1 MTQHK
6 TRSTSSAHWLVLLS
20 TVLIASSFPVGAAIT
35 SELDPVIMVFLRFIV
50 AAAVFAPY
58 VFLKNGLSLPTRSA
72 ALGYVALSLPR
83 VIFFWCMFKGL
94 RSTSALNT
102 AAIFTFF
109 PVFTAVFAMLIN
121 REKIS
126 GNRSL
131 ALGVGSIGA
140 LWIIFRGDP
149 NALLSLDLN
158 QGDLIVFAG
167 TIALGVYGPLVKL
180 LYRGEPQE
188 IMTFWTLA
196 AGSIWLMLLSGTNLL
211 SIQNGVKL
219 LPKSTMAFSTWQS
232 PPH

>member
-1 MTQHK
+1 MTHSK
-6 TRSTSSAHWLVLLS
+6 TRSTSSAHWLMLLC

-35 SELDPVIMVFLRFIV
+35 SELDPAILMFLRFIV

-109 PVFTAVFAMLIN
+109 PVFTAVFALLIN
-121 REKIS
+121 QEKIS
-126 GNRSL
+126 RNRSL

-140 LWIIFRGDP
+140 LWIIF
-149 NALLSLDLN
+149 
-158 QGDLIVFAG
+158 
-167 TIALGVYGPLVKL
+167 
-180 LYRGEPQE
+180 
-188 IMTFWTLA
+188 
-196 AGSIWLMLLSGTNLL
+196 
-211 SIQNGVKL
+211 
-219 LPKSTMAFSTWQS
+219 
-232 PPH
+232 